1 MLAVVKLLAVDF
13 QHLLMLSSFW
23 CFACVRL
30 SKETNYMLHQ
40 NLVQKQQGRILPQQ
54 IQLLNLFHLNS
65 LELEHRLQQEL
76 EDNPLLEENTSDQEL
91 DAEKY
96 NKEKVQDYQDWEE
109 YGYDDIP
116 DYSTEYAGYLSSED
130 LPQRPLT
137 ETRCFR
143 TDLKEQIRLLE
154 INDRDVMLADY
165 LIDSLSDSGLLEQ
178 ELEKIA
184 EDMSFKQN
192 CWIETDEL
200 ERVLTLVQQ
209 LEPAGIGTRSI
220 QECLLAQLK
229 RMNSKRPDVKKAIV
243 LLEEHYNDLRN
254 RHMDKI
260 MYSLEIDEEELK
272 IILQLVAKLKLRP
285 INEKNTGT
293 SVNNNVVPDFILYRD
308 GNYLEVSLHRQRS
321 ASLYLN
327 PSWMDTIQQSQK
339 NEKVDKAAHQYLKNK
354 LQSAQWF
361 INAIRQ
367 RESTMLKVMKAILA
381 HQYEY
386 FLEGDIK
393 QLRPMILK
401 NIADETGVDIST
413 VSRITCNKYIQTP
426 FGTLLL
432 KDLFTEGLSNADGAL
447 ISNRVIQSTIEE
459 VIETEEKTNPYTDQQ
474 LVQVLATRGIKV
486 ARRTIAKYR
495 EMLQIPVA
503 QVRAL
508 WA

>member
-1 MLAVVKLLAVDF
+1 
-13 QHLLMLSSFW
+13 
-23 CFACVRL
+23 
-30 SKETNYMLHQ
+30 MLHQ

-91 DAEKY
+91 DPEKY
-96 NKEKVQDYQDWEE
+96 NKEKVQDFQDWEE

-116 DYSTEYAGYLSSED
+116 DYTTEYAGYLSAED

-137 ETRCFR
+137 EINCFR
-143 TDLKEQIRLLE
+143 TELKEQFGLLE
-154 INDRDVMLADY
+154 VAEEDIKLADY
-165 LIDSLSDSGLLEQ
+165 LIDSLSDNGLLEQ
-178 ELEKIA
+178 DLEKIA
-184 EDMSFKQN
+184 EDISFRQN
-192 CWIETDEL
+192 CWIETEDL
-200 ERVLTLVQQ
+200 ERVLHQVQQ
-209 LEPAGIGTRSI
+209 LEPAGIATRSI
-220 QECLLAQLK
+220 QECLLAQLQ

-243 LLEEHYNDLRN
+243 LLQHHYSDLRN
-254 RHMDKI
+254 RHMEKI
-260 MYSLEIDEEELK
+260 MHSLDIDEDELK
-272 IILQLVAKLKLRP
+272 IILQLVAKLKLKP
-285 INEKNTGT
+285 ITEKLNASG
-293 SVNNNVVPDFILYRD
+293 VNNNIVPDFVLFRE
-308 GNYLEVSLHRQRS
+308 GNYLEVSLYRQRS
-321 ASLYLN
+321 ASLFLN
-327 PSWMDTIQQSQK
+327 PSWMETIQQQSQK
-339 NEKVDKAAHQYLKNK
+339 NEKSDKAAHQYLKNK

-367 RESTMLKVMKAILA
+367 RESTMLKVMKAILH
-381 HQYEY
+381 HQYDY

-393 QLRPMILK
+393 LLRPMILK

-447 ISNRVIQSTIEE
+447 ISNKVIQSTIEE
-459 VIETEEKTNPYTDQQ
+459 VIQSEEKTNPYTDQQ
-474 LVQVLATRGIKV
+474 LVQVLAQRGIKV

>member
-1 MLAVVKLLAVDF
+1 
-13 QHLLMLSSFW
+13 
-23 CFACVRL
+23 
-30 SKETNYMLHQ
+30 MLHQ

-76 EDNPLLEENTSDQEL
+76 EDNPLLEENTADQEL

-116 DYSTEYAGYLSSED
+116 DYTTEYAGYLSSED

-137 ETRCFR
+137 ETSCFR
-143 TDLKEQIRLLE
+143 TELKEQFRLLE
-154 INDRDVMLADY
+154 VSDEEIILADY
-165 LIDSLSDSGLLEQ
+165 LIDSLSDNGLLEQ
-178 ELEKIA
+178 DLEKIA
-184 EDMSFKQN
+184 EDISFRQN
-192 CWIETDEL
+192 SWIETEQL
-200 ERVLTLVQQ
+200 EKVLLQLQ
-209 LEPAGIGTRSI
+209 ELEPAGIATRCI
-220 QECLLAQLK
+220 QECLLVQLR
-229 RMNSKRPDVKKAIV
+229 RMNNKRPDVKKAIV

-254 RHMDKI
+254 RHMEKI
-260 MYSLEIDEEELK
+260 MHSLDIDEEELK
-272 IILQLVAKLKLRP
+272 IILQLIAKLTLKP
-285 INEKNTGT
+285 ISEKNTGT
-293 SVNNNVVPDFILYRD
+293 AVNNNIVPDFILYRD
-308 GNYLEVSLHRQRS
+308 GNYLEVTLHRQRS

-327 PSWMDTIQQSQK
+327 PTWMETIQQSQK
-339 NEKVDKAAHQYLKNK
+339 NEKTDKATHQYLKNK

-367 RESTMLKVMKAILA
+367 RESTMLKVMKAILQ
-381 HQYEY
+381 HQYDY
-386 FLEGDIK
+386 FMEGDIK
-393 QLRPMILK
+393 QLKPMILK

-432 KDLFTEGLSNADGAL
+432 KDLFTEGLSNAEGAL
-447 ISNRVIQSTIEE
+447 ISNKVIQSTIEE
-459 VIETEEKTNPYTDQQ
+459 VIETEEKSNPYTDQQ
-474 LVQVLATRGIKV
+474 LVQVLAARGIKV

>member
-1 MLAVVKLLAVDF
+1 
-13 QHLLMLSSFW
+13 
-23 CFACVRL
+23 
-30 SKETNYMLHQ
+30 MLHQ

-76 EDNPLLEENTSDQEL
+76 EDNPLLEENTTDQEL
-91 DAEKY
+91 ESEKY

-116 DYSTEYAGYLSSED
+116 DYSTEYAGYLNSDD

-137 ETRCFR
+137 ETSCFR
-143 TDLKEQIRLLE
+143 TELKEQFRLLE
-154 INDRDVMLADY
+154 VTEEDTKLADY
-165 LIDSLSDSGLLEQ
+165 LIDSLSDNGLLEQ
-178 ELEKIA
+178 DLEKIA
-184 EDMSFKQN
+184 EDISFRQN
-192 CWIETDEL
+192 CWIETTQL
-200 ERVLTLVQQ
+200 EGVLKQVQQ
-209 LEPAGIGTRSI
+209 LEPAGIATRSI
-220 QECLLAQLK
+220 QECLLMQLS
-229 RMNSKRPDVKKAIV
+229 RMNNKRPDVRKAIV
-243 LLEEHYNDLRN
+243 LLQDHYNDLRN
-254 RHMDKI
+254 RHMEKI
-260 MYSLEIDEEELK
+260 MHSLDIEEDELK
-272 IILQLVAKLKLRP
+272 IVLQLIAKLKLKP
-285 INEKNTGT
+285 ISEKINGGI
-293 SVNNNVVPDFILYRD
+293 NNNIIPDFVLYRD

-327 PSWMDTIQQSQK
+327 PSWMETIQQSQK
-339 NEKVDKAAHQYLKNK
+339 NEKTDKATHQYLKNK

-367 RESTMLKVMKAILA
+367 RESTMLKVMKAILH
-381 HQYEY
+381 HQYDY
-386 FLEGDIK
+386 FMEGDIK
-393 QLRPMILK
+393 LLKPMILK
-401 NIADETGVDIST
+401 NIADETQVDIST

-447 ISNRVIQSTIEE
+447 ISNKVIQSTIEE
-459 VIETEEKTNPYTDQQ
+459 VIESEEKSNPYTDQQ
-474 LVQVLATRGIKV
+474 LVQVLAQKGIKV

>member
-1 MLAVVKLLAVDF
+1 
-13 QHLLMLSSFW
+13 
-23 CFACVRL
+23 
-30 SKETNYMLHQ
+30 MLHQ
-40 NLVQKQQGRILPQQ
+40 NLLQKQQGRILPQQ

-76 EDNPLLEENTSDQEL
+76 EDNPLLEENTSDLEL
-91 DAEKY
+91 ESEKY
-96 NKEKVQDYQDWEE
+96 NKDKVQDYQDWEE

-116 DYSTEYAGYLSSED
+116 DYTTEYAGYLSSED

-143 TDLKEQIRLLE
+143 TDLKEQFRLLE
-154 INDRDVMLADY
+154 VTEEEMKLSDY
-165 LIDSLSDSGLLEQ
+165 LIDSLSDNGLLEQ

-184 EDMSFKQN
+184 EDLSFRLN
-192 CWIETDEL
+192 TWIEPEQL
-200 ERVLTLVQQ
+200 EKVLVKIQQ
-209 LEPAGIGTRSI
+209 LEPAGIATRSI
-220 QECLLAQLK
+220 QECLIAQLL
-229 RMNSKRPDVKKAIV
+229 RMNNKRPDVKKAT
-243 LLEEHYNDLRN
+243 LLIQNHYNDLRN
-254 RHMDKI
+254 RHMEKI
-260 MYSLEIDEEELK
+260 MQSLEIDEDELK
-272 IILQLVAKLKLRP
+272 IVLQLVAKLKLKP
-285 INEKNTGT
+285 ISEKISGTG
-293 SVNNNVVPDFILYRD
+293 VNNNIVPDFVLFRE
-308 GNYLEVSLHRQRS
+308 GNYLEVSLYRQRS

-327 PSWMDTIQQSQK
+327 PSWMETIQHTQK
-339 NEKVDKAAHQYLKNK
+339 SDKTDKATHQYLKNK

-367 RESTMLKVMKAILA
+367 RESTMLKVMKAILH

-386 FLEGDIK
+386 FTEGDIK
-393 QLRPMILK
+393 LLRPMILK

-432 KDLFTEGLSNADGAL
+432 KDLFTEGLSNSEGAL
-447 ISNRVIQSTIEE
+447 ISNKVIQSTIEE
-459 VIETEEKTNPYTDQQ
+459 VIESEEKTNPYTDQQ
-474 LVQVLATRGIKV
+474 LVQVLAERGIKV

>member
-1 MLAVVKLLAVDF
+1 
-13 QHLLMLSSFW
+13 
-23 CFACVRL
+23 
-30 SKETNYMLHQ
+30 MLHQ

-96 NKEKVQDYQDWEE
+96 NKDKVQDYQDWEE

-116 DYSTEYAGYLSSED
+116 DYTTEYAGYLSSED

-137 ETRCFR
+137 ESSCFR
-143 TDLKEQIRLLE
+143 TELKEQFRLLE
-154 INDRDVMLADY
+154 VSDEDITLADY
-165 LIDSLSDSGLLEQ
+165 LIDSLSDNGLLEQ
-178 ELEKIA
+178 DLEKIA
-184 EDMSFKQN
+184 EDISFRKN
-192 CWIETDEL
+192 CWIETDQL
-200 ERVLTLVQQ
+200 ERVLLQIQ
-209 LEPAGIGTRSI
+209 ALEPAGIATRSI
-220 QECLLAQLK
+220 QECLLVQLR
-229 RMNSKRPDVKKAIV
+229 RMNNKRPDVKKAIV
-243 LLEEHYNDLRN
+243 LLEDHYNDLRN
-254 RHMDKI
+254 RHMEKI
-260 MYSLEIDEEELK
+260 MHYLDIDEEELK
-272 IILQLVAKLKLRP
+272 IILQLVAKLTLKP
-285 INEKNTGT
+285 ISEKTTGT
-293 SVNNNVVPDFILYRD
+293 AVNNNIIPDFILYRD

-327 PSWMDTIQQSQK
+327 PSWMETIQQTQK
-339 NEKVDKAAHQYLKNK
+339 GEKTDKAAYQYLKNK

-361 INAIRQ
+361 ISAIRQ
-367 RESTMLKVMKAILA
+367 RESTMLKVMKAILH
-381 HQYEY
+381 HQYDY
-386 FLEGDIK
+386 FMEGDIK
-393 QLRPMILK
+393 LLKPMILK

-432 KDLFTEGLSNADGAL
+432 KELFTEGLSNADGAL
-447 ISNRVIQSTIEE
+447 ISNKVIQSTIEE
-459 VIETEEKTNPYTDQQ
+459 VIEAEEKSNPYTDQQ
-474 LVQVLATRGIKV
+474 LVQVLAARGIKV

>member
-1 MLAVVKLLAVDF
+1 
-13 QHLLMLSSFW
+13 
-23 CFACVRL
+23 
-30 SKETNYMLHQ
+30 MLHQ

-76 EDNPLLEENTSDQEL
+76 EDNPLLEENTTDQEL

-116 DYSTEYAGYLSSED
+116 DYTTEYAGYLSSED

-137 ETRCFR
+137 ESRCFR
-143 TDLKEQIRLLE
+143 TELKEQFRLLE
-154 INDRDVMLADY
+154 VSDEEITLADY
-165 LIDSLSDSGLLEQ
+165 LIDSLSDNGLLEQ
-178 ELEKIA
+178 DLDKIA
-184 EDMSFKQN
+184 EDISFRKN
-192 CWIETDEL
+192 CWIETDQL
-200 ERVLTLVQQ
+200 EKVLSQLQS
-209 LEPAGIGTRSI
+209 LEPAGIATRSI
-220 QECLLAQLK
+220 QECLLAQLR
-229 RMNSKRPDVKKAIV
+229 RMNNKRPDVKKAIT
-243 LLEEHYNDLRN
+243 LLEDHYNDLRN
-254 RHMDKI
+254 RHMEKI
-260 MYSLEIDEEELK
+260 MHYLDIDEDELK
-272 IILQLVAKLKLRP
+272 IILQLVAKLTLKP
-285 INEKNTGT
+285 ITEKTTGT
-293 SVNNNVVPDFILYRD
+293 AVNNNIIPDFILYRD

-327 PSWMDTIQQSQK
+327 PSWMETIQQTQK
-339 NEKVDKAAHQYLKNK
+339 SEKTDKATHQYLKNK

-361 INAIRQ
+361 ISAIRQ
-367 RESTMLKVMKAILA
+367 RESTMLKVMKAILH
-381 HQYEY
+381 HQYDY
-386 FLEGDIK
+386 FMEGDIK
-393 QLRPMILK
+393 LLKPMILK

-447 ISNRVIQSTIEE
+447 ISNKVIQSTIEE
-459 VIETEEKTNPYTDQQ
+459 VIEAEEKTNPYTDQQ

>member
-1 MLAVVKLLAVDF
+1 
-13 QHLLMLSSFW
+13 
-23 CFACVRL
+23 
-30 SKETNYMLHQ
+30 MLHQ

-91 DAEKY
+91 ESEKY

-116 DYSTEYAGYLSSED
+116 DYSTEYAGYLSTED

-137 ETRCFR
+137 ETSCFR
-143 TDLKEQIRLLE
+143 TELKEQFRLLE
-154 INDRDVMLADY
+154 VTEEEARLADY
-165 LIDSLSDSGLLEQ
+165 LIDSLSDNGLLEQ
-178 ELEKIA
+178 DLEKIA
-184 EDMSFKQN
+184 EDISFRQN
-192 CWIETDEL
+192 CWIETAQL
-200 ERVLTLVQQ
+200 ENVLKHVQQ
-209 LEPAGIGTRSI
+209 LEPAGIATRSI
-220 QECLLAQLK
+220 QECLLMQLS
-229 RMNSKRPDVKKAIV
+229 RMNSKRPDVRKAI
-243 LLEEHYNDLRN
+243 LLLQNHYNDLRN
-254 RHMDKI
+254 RHMEKI
-260 MYSLEIDEEELK
+260 MHSLDIDEDELK
-272 IILQLVAKLKLRP
+272 IVLQLVAKLKLKP
-285 INEKNTGT
+285 ISEKYTAGG
-293 SVNNNVVPDFILYRD
+293 NNNIIPDFVLYRD

-327 PSWMDTIQQSQK
+327 PSWMETIQQSQK
-339 NEKVDKAAHQYLKNK
+339 GEKTDKAAHQYLKNK

-367 RESTMLKVMKAILA
+367 RESTMLKVMKAILH

-393 QLRPMILK
+393 LLKPMILK
-401 NIADETGVDIST
+401 NIADETQVDIST

-447 ISNRVIQSTIEE
+447 ISNKVIQSTIEE
-459 VIETEEKTNPYTDQQ
+459 VIESEEKSNPYTDQQ
-474 LVQVLATRGIKV
+474 LVQVLAQKGIKV

>member
-1 MLAVVKLLAVDF
+1 
-13 QHLLMLSSFW
+13 
-23 CFACVRL
+23 
-30 SKETNYMLHQ
+30 MLHQ
-40 NLVQKQQGRILPQQ
+40 NLLQKQQGRILPQQ

-76 EDNPLLEENTSDQEL
+76 EDNPLLEENTNDQEL
-91 DAEKY
+91 ESEKY
-96 NKEKVQDYQDWEE
+96 NKDTVQDYQDWEE

-116 DYSTEYAGYLSSED
+116 DYSTEYAGYLNAED
-130 LPQRPLT
+130 LPQKPLT
-137 ETRCFR
+137 EVSNFR
-143 TDLKEQIRLLE
+143 MELKDQFRLL
-154 INDRDVMLADY
+154 DVPEEDIRMADY
-165 LIDSLSDSGLLEQ
+165 LIDSLNDNGLLEQ
-178 ELEKIA
+178 DLEKVA
-184 EDMSFKQN
+184 EDISFRQN
-192 CWIETDEL
+192 CWIETDQL
-200 ERVLTLVQQ
+200 ERVLKMVQN
-209 LEPAGIGTRSI
+209 LEPAGIATRSI
-220 QECLLAQLK
+220 QECLLAQLH
-229 RMNSKRPDVKKAIV
+229 RMNNKRPDVKKAII
-243 LLEEHYNDLRN
+243 LLEQHYSDLRN

-260 MYSLEIDEEELK
+260 MHHLDIDEDELK
-272 IILQLVAKLKLRP
+272 IILQLVAKLKLKP
-285 INEKNTGT
+285 ISEKVNAMGG
-293 SVNNNVVPDFILYRD
+293 NNNIIPDFVLFRD

-327 PSWMDTIQQSQK
+327 PSWMETIQQSQK
-339 NEKVDKAAHQYLKNK
+339 SEKVDKAAHQYLKNK

-367 RESTMLKVMKAILA
+367 RESTMLKVMKAILH

-393 QLRPMILK
+393 MLKPMILK

-447 ISNRVIQSTIEE
+447 ISNKVIQSTIEE
-459 VIETEEKTNPYTDQQ
+459 VIESEEKANPYTDQQ
-474 LVQVLATRGIKV
+474 LVQVLAERGIKV

>member
-1 MLAVVKLLAVDF
+1 
-13 QHLLMLSSFW
+13 
-23 CFACVRL
+23 
-30 SKETNYMLHQ
+30 MLHQ

-76 EDNPLLEENTSDQEL
+76 EDNPLLEENTTDQEV
-91 DAEKY
+91 DAEKFD
-96 NKEKVQDYQDWEE
+96 KDKVQDYQDWEE

-116 DYSTEYAGYLSSED
+116 DYTTEYAGYLSSED

-137 ETRCFR
+137 ETSCFR
-143 TDLKEQIRLLE
+143 TELKEQFRLLE
-154 INDRDVMLADY
+154 VSDEDITLADY
-165 LIDSLSDSGLLEQ
+165 LIDSLSDNGLLEQ
-178 ELEKIA
+178 DLEKIA
-184 EDMSFKQN
+184 EDISFRKN
-192 CWIETDEL
+192 CWIETEQL
-200 ERVLTLVQQ
+200 EKTLLQIQ
-209 LEPAGIGTRSI
+209 ALEPAGIATRSI
-220 QECLLAQLK
+220 QECLLVQLR
-229 RMNSKRPDVKKAIV
+229 RMNNKRPDVKKAII
-243 LLEEHYNDLRN
+243 LLEDHYNDLRN

-260 MYSLEIDEEELK
+260 MHYLDIDEEELK
-272 IILQLVAKLKLRP
+272 IILQLVAKLKLKP
-285 INEKNTGT
+285 ISEKTTGT
-293 SVNNNVVPDFILYRD
+293 AVNNNIIPDFILYRD

-327 PSWMDTIQQSQK
+327 PSWMDTIQQAQK
-339 NEKVDKAAHQYLKNK
+339 SEKTDKATHQYLKNK

-361 INAIRQ
+361 ISAIRQ
-367 RESTMLKVMKAILA
+367 RESTMLKVMKAILH

-386 FLEGDIK
+386 FMDGDIK
-393 QLRPMILK
+393 LLRPMILK
-401 NIADETGVDIST
+401 NIADETDVDIST

-459 VIETEEKTNPYTDQQ
+459 VIEAEEKSSPYTDQQ
-474 LVQVLATRGIKV
+474 LVQVLAARGIKV

>member
-1 MLAVVKLLAVDF
+1 
-13 QHLLMLSSFW
+13 
-23 CFACVRL
+23 
-30 SKETNYMLHQ
+30 MLHQ

-76 EDNPLLEENTSDQEL
+76 EDNPLLEENTTDQDPES
-91 DAEKY
+91 EKY
-96 NKEKVQDYQDWEE
+96 NKENVQDYQDWEE

-116 DYSTEYAGYLSSED
+116 DYSTEYANYLNSDD

-137 ETRCFR
+137 ETSCFR
-143 TDLKEQIRLLE
+143 TELKEQFRLLE
-154 INDRDVMLADY
+154 VTEEEAKLAAY
-165 LIDSLSDSGLLEQ
+165 LIDSLSDNGLLEQ
-178 ELEKIA
+178 DLDKIA
-184 EDMSFKQN
+184 EDISFRQN
-192 CWIETDEL
+192 CWIETTQL
-200 ERVLTLVQQ
+200 EDVLRQVQK
-209 LEPAGIGTRSI
+209 LEPAGVATRNI
-220 QECLLAQLK
+220 QECLLVQLH
-229 RMNSKRPDVKKAIV
+229 RMNNKRPDVRKAIV
-243 LLEEHYNDLRN
+243 LLQDHYHDLRN
-254 RHMDKI
+254 RHMEKI
-260 MYSLEIDEEELK
+260 MHSLDIDEDELK
-272 IILQLVAKLKLRP
+272 IVLQLIAKLKLKP
-285 INEKNTGT
+285 ISEKYNSGM
-293 SVNNNVVPDFILYRD
+293 NNNIIPDFVLYRD

-327 PSWMDTIQQSQK
+327 PSWMETIQQQSQK
-339 NEKVDKAAHQYLKNK
+339 NEKTDKAAHQYLKNK

-367 RESTMLKVMKAILA
+367 RESTMLKVMKAILH
-381 HQYEY
+381 HQYDY
-386 FLEGDIK
+386 FMEGDIK
-393 QLRPMILK
+393 LLKPMILK
-401 NIADETGVDIST
+401 NIADETQVDIST

-447 ISNRVIQSTIEE
+447 ISNKVIQSTIEE
-459 VIETEEKTNPYTDQQ
+459 VIETEEKSNPYTDQQ
-474 LVQVLATRGIKV
+474 LVQVLAQKGIKV

>member
-1 MLAVVKLLAVDF
+1 
-13 QHLLMLSSFW
+13 
-23 CFACVRL
+23 
-30 SKETNYMLHQ
+30 MLHQ

-76 EDNPLLEENTSDQEL
+76 EDNPLLEENTSDEEL

-96 NKEKVQDYQDWEE
+96 NKDKVQDYQDWEE

-116 DYSTEYAGYLSSED
+116 DYTTEYAGYLSSED

-137 ETRCFR
+137 ETSCFR
-143 TDLKEQIRLLE
+143 TELKEQFRLRE
-154 INDRDVMLADY
+154 VSDEDITIADY
-165 LIDSLSDSGLLEQ
+165 LIDSLSDNGLLEQ
-178 ELEKIA
+178 DLEKIA
-184 EDMSFKQN
+184 EDLSFRKN
-192 CWIETDEL
+192 CWVETEQL
-200 ERVLTLVQQ
+200 EKVLLQIQ
-209 LEPAGIGTRSI
+209 ALEPAGIATRSI
-220 QECLLAQLK
+220 QECLLVQLR

-243 LLEEHYNDLRN
+243 LLEEYYSDLRN
-254 RHMDKI
+254 RHMEKI
-260 MYSLEIDEEELK
+260 MHNLDIDEEELK
-272 IILQLVAKLKLRP
+272 IILQLIAKLTLKP
-285 INEKNTGT
+285 ISEKTTGT
-293 SVNNNVVPDFILYRD
+293 AVNNNIVPDFILYRD
-308 GNYLEVSLHRQRS
+308 GNYLEVNLHRQRS

-327 PSWMDTIQQSQK
+327 PTWMETIQQTQK
-339 NEKVDKAAHQYLKNK
+339 SEKTDKATHQYLKNK

-367 RESTMLKVMKAILA
+367 RESTMLKVMKAILH

-386 FLEGDIK
+386 FMEGDIK
-393 QLRPMILK
+393 LLRPMILK

-447 ISNRVIQSTIEE
+447 ISNKVIQSTIEE
-459 VIETEEKTNPYTDQQ
+459 VIEAEEKTNPYTDQQ
-474 LVQVLATRGIKV
+474 LVQVLAARGIKV

>member
-1 MLAVVKLLAVDF
+1 MGN
-13 QHLLMLSSFW
+13 FW
-23 CFACVRL
+23 CFDCVEL
-30 SKETNYMLHQ
+30 GKKTNQLMLHQ
-40 NLVQKQQGRILPQQ
+40 NLLQKQQGRILPQQ

-76 EDNPLLEENTSDQEL
+76 EDNPLLEENTTDQETE
-91 DAEKY
+91 AEKY
-96 NKEKVQDYQDWEE
+96 NKETVQDYQDWEE

-116 DYSTEYAGYLSSED
+116 DYSTEYAGYLNAED

-137 ETRCFR
+137 ETSCFR
-143 TDLKEQIRLLE
+143 TELKEQFRLLE
-154 INDRDVMLADY
+154 VTEEDAKMADY
-165 LIDSLSDSGLLEQ
+165 LIDSLSDNGLLEQ
-178 ELEKIA
+178 DLDKIA
-184 EDMSFKQN
+184 EDISFRQN
-192 CWIETDEL
+192 CWIETTQL
-200 ERVLTLVQQ
+200 EKVLKLVQE
-209 LEPAGIGTRSI
+209 LEPAGIATRSI
-220 QECLLAQLK
+220 QECLLAQLS
-229 RMNSKRPDVKKAIV
+229 RMNNKRPDVKKAIV
-243 LLEEHYNDLRN
+243 LLENHYNDLRN
-254 RHMDKI
+254 RHMEKI
-260 MYSLEIDEEELK
+260 MHSLEIDEDELK
-272 IILQLVAKLKLRP
+272 IVLQLVAKLKLKP
-285 INEKNTGT
+285 ISEKINGTG
-293 SVNNNVVPDFILYRD
+293 VNNNILPDFVLFRD

-327 PSWMDTIQQSQK
+327 PSWMETVHQSSSK
-339 NEKVDKAAHQYLKNK
+339 GDKTDKAAHQYLKNK

-361 INAIRQ
+361 ISAIRQ
-367 RESTMLKVMKAILA
+367 RESTMLKVMKAILH
-381 HQYEY
+381 HQYDY

-393 QLRPMILK
+393 LLKPMILK

-413 VSRITCNKYIQTP
+413 VSRITCNKYVQTP

-447 ISNRVIQSTIEE
+447 ISNKVIQSTIEE

-474 LVQVLATRGIKV
+474 LVQVLAERGIKV

>member
-1 MLAVVKLLAVDF
+1 
-13 QHLLMLSSFW
+13 
-23 CFACVRL
+23 
-30 SKETNYMLHQ
+30 MLHQ
-40 NLVQKQQGRILPQQ
+40 NLLQKQQGRILPQQ

-76 EDNPLLEENTSDQEL
+76 EDNPLLEENTADQEL
-91 DAEKY
+91 ESEKY

-116 DYSTEYAGYLSSED
+116 DYTTEYAGYLSSED

-137 ETRCFR
+137 EVFCFR
-143 TDLKEQIRLLE
+143 TELKEQFRLLE
-154 INDRDVMLADY
+154 VTEKDTLLADY
-165 LIDSLSDSGLLEQ
+165 IIDSLSDNGLLEQ

-184 EDMSFKQN
+184 EDISFRQN
-192 CWIETDEL
+192 CWIETEQL
-200 ERVLTLVQQ
+200 EKVLKQVQA
-209 LEPAGIGTRSI
+209 LEPAGIATRSI
-220 QECLLAQLK
+220 QECLLVQLQ
-229 RMNSKRPDVKKAIV
+229 RMNSKRPDVKKAIK
-243 LLEEHYNDLRN
+243 LLQEHYNDLRN
-254 RHMDKI
+254 RHMEKI
-260 MYSLEIDEEELK
+260 MYSLNIDEDELK
-272 IILQLVAKLKLRP
+272 IILQMISKLKLKP
-285 INEKNTGT
+285 ISEKT
-293 SVNNNVVPDFILYRD
+293 SGMAVNNNIVPDFVLFRD
-308 GNYLEVSLHRQRS
+308 GNYLDVSLYRQRS

-327 PSWMDTIQQSQK
+327 PSWMETIQHTQK
-339 NEKVDKAAHQYLKNK
+339 SDKTDKATYQYLKNK

-367 RESTMLKVMKAILA
+367 RESTMLRVMKAILH
-381 HQYEY
+381 HQYDY
-386 FLEGDIK
+386 FMEGDIK
-393 QLRPMILK
+393 LLKPMILK

-432 KDLFTEGLSNADGAL
+432 KDLFTEGLSNSEGAL
-447 ISNRVIQSTIEE
+447 ISNKVIQSTIEE
-459 VIETEEKTNPYTDQQ
+459 VIESEEKSNPYTDQQ
-474 LVQVLATRGIKV
+474 LVQVLAQRGIKV

>member
-1 MLAVVKLLAVDF
+1 
-13 QHLLMLSSFW
+13 
-23 CFACVRL
+23 
-30 SKETNYMLHQ
+30 MLHQ
-40 NLVQKQQGRILPQQ
+40 NLLQKQQGRILPQQ

-76 EDNPLLEENTSDQEL
+76 EDNPLLEENTTDQETE
-91 DAEKY
+91 AEKY
-96 NKEKVQDYQDWEE
+96 NKETVQDYQDWEE

-116 DYSTEYAGYLSSED
+116 DYSTEYAGYLNAED

-137 ETRCFR
+137 ETSCFR
-143 TDLKEQIRLLE
+143 TELKEQFRLLE
-154 INDRDVMLADY
+154 VTEEDAKMADY
-165 LIDSLSDSGLLEQ
+165 LIDSLSDNGLLEQ
-178 ELEKIA
+178 DLDKIA
-184 EDMSFKQN
+184 EDISFRQN
-192 CWIETDEL
+192 CWIETTQL
-200 ERVLTLVQQ
+200 EKVLKLVQE
-209 LEPAGIGTRSI
+209 LEPAGIATRSI
-220 QECLLAQLK
+220 QECLLAQLS
-229 RMNSKRPDVKKAIV
+229 RMNNKRPDVKKAIV
-243 LLEEHYNDLRN
+243 LLENHYNDLRN
-254 RHMDKI
+254 RHMEKI
-260 MYSLEIDEEELK
+260 MHSLEIDEDELK
-272 IILQLVAKLKLRP
+272 IVLQLVAKLKLKP
-285 INEKNTGT
+285 ISEKINGTG
-293 SVNNNVVPDFILYRD
+293 VNNNILPDFVLFRD

-327 PSWMDTIQQSQK
+327 PSWMETVHQSSSK
-339 NEKVDKAAHQYLKNK
+339 GDKTDKAAHQYLKNK

-361 INAIRQ
+361 ISAIRQ
-367 RESTMLKVMKAILA
+367 RESTMLKVMKAILH
-381 HQYEY
+381 HQYDY

-393 QLRPMILK
+393 LLKPMILK

-413 VSRITCNKYIQTP
+413 VSRITCNKYVQTP

-447 ISNRVIQSTIEE
+447 ISNKVIQSTIEE

-474 LVQVLATRGIKV
+474 LVQVLAERGIKV